1 MTIVSTSAAT
11 IAFSGTATAGVT
23 SLTWS
28 NSTGPSGNANG
39 TAQWNVP
46 AIPLLVG
53 TNTITVKAYNASG
66 ASAWRAVTV
75 VRQ

>member
-1 MTIVSTSAAT
+1 
-11 IAFSGTATAGVT
+11 VT
-23 SLTWS
+23 SVTWS
-28 NSTGPSGNANG
+28 NSTGSSGNATG
-39 TAQWNVP
+39 AQQWSIP

-53 TNTITVKAYNASG
+53 TNTITVNAYNASG